1 MKLSV
6 NKYNLAPIPKYDL
19 TKKEAFKLLEKDFN
33 NPKLIEKGLQIIKEK
48 EFISPKVSTLSNK
61 NLGT

>member
-1 MKLSV
+1 M
-6 NKYNLAPIPKYDL
+6 APIPKYDL

-48 EFISPKVSTLSNK
+48 EFISPKVSSLSNK
-61 NLGT
+61 NLGI